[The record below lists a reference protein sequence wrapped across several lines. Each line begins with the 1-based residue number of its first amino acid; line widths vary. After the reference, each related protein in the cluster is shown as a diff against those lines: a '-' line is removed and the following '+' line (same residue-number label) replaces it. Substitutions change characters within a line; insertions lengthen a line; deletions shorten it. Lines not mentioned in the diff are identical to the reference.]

1 MSVFGGKKK
10 SVRSSSPT
18 KLTILLPS
26 AVVKRK
32 PPFVAASKSLSKTHH
47 SDYFGAPRPLSPV
60 RGTAAESMA
69 SIVLEMEDHDVQ
81 VMEPNLIAASH
92 LHLLQ
97 RQSIRWINLSATLW
111 SLIVLDAKRSVEET
125 SVSQFLD
132 VMLWRAHGNV
142 SEEEFSVLF
151 AEWIFNG
158 EPVQTHQSVLSKK
171 KRQSVGVFILRQL
184 LLEKKISESDLDLFI
199 GMIINETNN
208 RLLNFS
214 VRYTPQQP
222 GGGGRQSLELCTGGW
237 LSACEELFF
246 ALDTTGYGVLGFDE
260 VYFFCACLTIGIQ
273 GWSNEEEM
281 ESDLSL
287 STLTATSLQFFL
299 DSGANICV
307 HPLHTHGTVGSAVYT
322 EKETSG
328 NKLSAELFDDM
339 DFDISRT
346 QLQDLSR
353 ALGFSPLKKLNIHGS
368 SSSSYS
374 PIAGKNVEKS
384 RSSKFAITISMFKK
398 YLMKM
403 NIGEALMSTLLS
415 HIKLCVE
422 KLSKVAHG
430 AESDIGLALHA
441 SMSPLDESIFVVHA
455 SGSGITGGGSAGLG
469 SAGAS
474 GGAAGAMLTS
484 IVGGIGSPRLWQQA
498 VLMAAGYYKDSYNV
512 SLEDPNYSYT
522 TAAPTSA
529 VTSSHVPSIVLFLLS
544 DAQKYISG
552 NFRAGGPEV
561 WQANWWG
568 EAAGEDG
575 LRSLRRVDSGITG
588 GGGND
593 RRLEVHDLAYKLW
606 SYFSLWGKVGETSSG
621 ASRIRMPTSSGS
633 LSANALNQL
642 MRDPVYQMILQSL
655 QQYKILQ
662 EVLQAALVDM
672 TTTFFG
678 LNRGFAPSV
687 PMLCASLIPN
697 PKTLLRELG
706 NFGDIR
712 MGITTALERS
722 YDMSPDP
729 VGSSYITEQQ
739 HNSAPD
745 SPTTGAVISQPP
757 STPTVK
763 FALSD
768 LQSGGATAEVTGRS
782 ASISPPRRNTIASM
796 QQVYPAP
803 VALSTA
809 GARQGDKMAAALTSK
824 LSTVS
829 SPVERRR
836 LLSQHDFSITNSL
849 KNREE
854 EEKDELTKEFR
865 NAEWVPLF
873 ETAENWEN
881 SNALSAQ
888 EAEIFDRL
896 LAAPSQAEQIALV
909 EKLKKVRAS
918 SKIDSDEVV
927 AGGSCSSKSGSSE
940 EDDAIFEEC

>member
-1 MSVFGGKKK
+1 
-10 SVRSSSPT
+10 
-18 KLTILLPS
+18 
-26 AVVKRK
+26 
-32 PPFVAASKSLSKTHH
+32 
-47 SDYFGAPRPLSPV
+47 
-60 RGTAAESMA
+60 
-69 SIVLEMEDHDVQ
+69 
-81 VMEPNLIAASH
+81 
-92 LHLLQ
+92 
-97 RQSIRWINLSATLW
+97 
-111 SLIVLDAKRSVEET
+111 
-125 SVSQFLD
+125 
-132 VMLWRAHGNV
+132 
-142 SEEEFSVLF
+142 
-151 AEWIFNG
+151 
-158 EPVQTHQSVLSKK
+158 
-171 KRQSVGVFILRQL
+171 
-184 LLEKKISESDLDLFI
+184 
-199 GMIINETNN
+199 
-208 RLLNFS
+208 
-214 VRYTPQQP
+214 
-222 GGGGRQSLELCTGGW
+222 
-237 LSACEELFF
+237 
-246 ALDTTGYGVLGFDE
+246 
-260 VYFFCACLTIGIQ
+260 
-273 GWSNEEEM
+273 
-281 ESDLSL
+281 
-287 STLTATSLQFFL
+287 
-299 DSGANICV
+299 
-307 HPLHTHGTVGSAVYT
+307 
-322 EKETSG
+322 
-328 NKLSAELFDDM
+328 
-339 DFDISRT
+339 
-346 QLQDLSR
+346 
-353 ALGFSPLKKLNIHGS
+353 
-368 SSSSYS
+368 
-374 PIAGKNVEKS
+374 
-384 RSSKFAITISMFKK
+384 
-398 YLMKM
+398 
-403 NIGEALMSTLLS
+403 
-415 HIKLCVE
+415 
-422 KLSKVAHG
+422 
-430 AESDIGLALHA
+430 
-441 SMSPLDESIFVVHA
+441 
-455 SGSGITGGGSAGLG
+455 
-469 SAGAS
+469 
-474 GGAAGAMLTS
+474 
-484 IVGGIGSPRLWQQA
+484 
-498 VLMAAGYYKDSYNV
+498 
-512 SLEDPNYSYT
+512 
-522 TAAPTSA
+522 
-529 VTSSHVPSIVLFLLS
+529 
-544 DAQKYISG
+544 
-552 NFRAGGPEV
+552 
-561 WQANWWG
+561 
-568 EAAGEDG
+568 
-575 LRSLRRVDSGITG
+575 VDSGITG